1 MTKNEI
7 LKHFSAKTEEEAKRN
22 LYKYTECGAF
32 IEFEK
37 DGIVLGSIVEGSESG
52 TTTFKLKYKDITEDK
67 LEDILARIE
76 NEASLI
82 WDWANKVEPN
92 GLTPQENGQ
101 DWPLL

>member
-1 MTKNEI
+1 MTKKEL

-22 LYKYTECGAF
+22 LYKYTECGAW

-37 DGIVLGSIVEGSESG
+37 DGVALGSIVEGSESG
-52 TTTFKLKYKDITEDK
+52 TTTFKIKYKDITEDK
-67 LEDILARIE
+67 LEDVLARIE

-82 WDWANKVEPN
+82 WDWANKIGED
-92 GLTPQENGQ
+92 GMTDAERGY